1 MKPIKL
7 TLNAF
12 GPYRDKTIIDF
23 TLLENR
29 NIFLI
34 TGNTGAGKTTIFDG
48 INFALYGDANGSE
61 RDGRSL
67 RSDFAD
73 IDEITYVELE
83 FKLRNHIY
91 FLKRVPPQLTKRK
104 EERAQQN
111 LRERQS

>member
-12 GPYRDKTIIDF
+12 GPYRNKTTIDF

-48 INFALYGDANGSE
+48 INFALYGDASGSE
-61 RDGRSL
+61 RDGKSL

-73 IDEITYVELE
+73 IDELTYVELE
-83 FKLRNHIY
+83 FKLRNNIY
-91 FLKRVPPQLTKRK
+91 F
-104 EERAQQN
+104 
-111 LRERQS
+111 